1 MRAGQNGGQ
10 SNSQQ
15 QLHDVK
21 AAVMGNEPVVV
32 QIIHQICD
40 LREALAFLNDKSTD
54 HGFRREA
61 APAGAVPIAIWR
73 LTADGAS
80 GQKSAV

>member
-1 MRAGQNGGQ
+1 MEQLGVGVRAGQNGGQ
-10 SNSQQ
+10 SNSRQ

-40 LREALAFLNDKSTD
+40 L
-54 HGFRREA
+54 
-61 APAGAVPIAIWR
+61 
-73 LTADGAS
+73 
-80 GQKSAV
+80 

>member
-1 MRAGQNGGQ
+1 MEQLGVGVRAGQNGGQ
-10 SNSQQ
+10 SNSQ

-40 LREALAFLNDKSTD
+40 L
-54 HGFRREA
+54 
-61 APAGAVPIAIWR
+61 
-73 LTADGAS
+73 
-80 GQKSAV
+80 